1 MNEVRLVHFLS
12 TMNSTT
18 THLLIGVVGVCAS
31 GKSTLVKGL
40 NEKGYQCRH
49 IAQEHSYVPDMWYRI
64 TRPDI
69 LIFLQVSYE
78 TTLRRKNLDW
88 TRKEYEIQF
97 ERLHHARQ
105 NAQIIIETDLLTPEE
120 LISRAV
126 IAIQSITRINQSG

>member
-1 MNEVRLVHFLS
+1 MKRGLPRSFFI

-40 NEKGYQCRH
+40 NQQGYQCRH
-49 IAQEHSYVPDMWYRI
+49 IAQEHSYVPDMWNRL

-69 LIFLQVSYE
+69 LIFLQVAYE
-78 TTLRRKNLDW
+78 TTLKRKNLNW
-88 TRKEYEIQF
+88 TRKEYETQL
-97 ERLHHARQ
+97 ERLQHARQ

-126 IAIQSITRINQSG
+126 VAIQTISGNNQSG